1 MMTRLSRTS
10 LKILAQNSLTRI
22 KVGLQYVCNISSS
35 HLFSANETYPRCSG
49 VFSTVLVVRSQ
60 YYPLPNQLC
69 DTDTQMVL
77 YECQTAESIKV
88 MCTS

>member
-1 MMTRLSRTS
+1 MVDGCL
-10 LKILAQNSLTRI
+10 L
-22 KVGLQYVCNISSS
+22 VCICSISSS

-77 YECQTAESIKV
+77 YECQTAESTKV
-88 MCTS
+88 MFTSEIKLVYIYLRIFVTAYSI